1 MPAAIELPAATLR
14 LFDGYAPVDLVAP
27 EHRSFLIERLLE
39 AGDSADLRFL
49 VAAVG
54 EGALAAYVAQWGDR
68 RLTARSRVF
77 WRLLLGVQA
86 AGEGEAAAASPG
98 GELWPLS
105 A

>member
-1 MPAAIELPAATLR
+1 MHETIALPAATLR
-14 LFDGYAPVDLVAP
+14 LFDGYAPADLVAP
-27 EHRSFLIERLLE
+27 EHRAFLIERLLE
-39 AGDSADLRFL
+39 AGDSTDLRFL
-49 VAAVG
+49 VDAVG
-54 EGALAAYVAQWGDR
+54 EAAMADHVARWGDR

-86 AGEGEAAAASPG
+86 AGEGEIAAPPG